1 MWLFLQGEGTVF
13 FYESISLTA
22 GIALVVY
29 LVALIGLN
37 ELSRINK
44 WVAGAIMGLLICFIP
59 QMQKKYIVC
68 IPAAIF
74 AINILEAC
82 IRDFQLF
89 SVSGM
94 VDGYLVVGGPWN
106 IINGVAGIFNA
117 LCICG
122 FFGIIVSRGKKKDF
136 VWPDMMWFWIIGYD
150 LWNFAYTYNSVSD
163 RSAYC
168 GLVLLLACTIP
179 AFFIKRGHG

>member
-1 MWLFLQGEGTVF
+1 MF

-106 IINGVAGIFNA
+106 VINGVAGIFNA